1 MQKLKVAFRPYYPM
15 WNHYDKKCVKFP
27 SLHVRCDLAG
37 LAIDIINY
45 IAEDAKLEIEA
56 YNWTGV
62 SHADFLKSIENGTID
77 MMGDTYAQTAQR
89 MKSYEF
95 SETLYYSITRLAVRR
110 QHRAMEA
117 FFDFF
122 NVFDLT
128 SWTLFA
134 ISFLL
139 FTTIGLAVRFVEWRL
154 VLRSQL
160 NIMELIWRMVRLQF
174 IQYDHIGHK
183 LISGNFSVLTFS
195 FLQCAVLLGLYQ
207 CWVITS
213 AIKTKNPYPFRTE
226 DLPHVL
232 SENRYSFV
240 MANYSAWYFELIET
254 SFASPFYEL
263 REAMINNKV
272 EVVENYTMSFK
283 AVEKKKM
290 VVVLQDDDY
299 SSYLADTTFCN
310 FVYLESPF
318 PPMEKRIMMRKGHPL
333 MAKINQSIINQRIL
347 IQRAYRKYIKYRDY
361 SFCDHSPPPFKP
373 LKLTPYLGVVL
384 LYCIGVTFAVLAFG
398 SEYYFERK

>member
-27 SLHVRCDLAG
+27 SLNTRCALPG
-37 LAIDIINY
+37 LAIINY
-45 IAEDAKLEIEA
+45 IAEDSKLEIEA

-77 MMGDTYAQTAQR
+77 MMGDTYAQTFQR

-95 SETLYYSITRLAVRR
+95 SDTLYYSSTRLAVRR

-117 FFDFF
+117 LFDFF

-128 SWTLFA
+128 SWTLFT

-139 FTTIGLAVRFVEWRL
+139 FTTIGLAVQFVEWRL
-154 VLRSQL
+154 VLRSRL
-160 NIMELIWRMVRLQF
+160 NIRELIWRMVRLQL

-195 FLQCAVLLGLYQ
+195 FLQCAVLLGFVQCTLFLLPFSLYQ
-207 CWVITS
+207 CWIITS
-213 AIKTKNPYPFRTE
+213 AIKSKNPYPFRTE
-226 DLPHVL
+226 DLPQVL
-232 SENRYSFV
+232 REKRYSFV

-263 REAMINNKV
+263 REAMVNNKV
-272 EVVENYTMSFK
+272 EVLENYTMSFN
-283 AVEKKKM
+283 AVEKERKIA
-290 VVVLQDDDY
+290 VLQDDDY
-299 SSYLADTTFCN
+299 SSYLADITFCN
-310 FVYLESPF
+310 FVYLDSPF
-318 PPMEKRIMMRKGHPL
+318 PPMEKRMMMRKGHPL
-333 MAKINQSIINQRIL
+333 MARINQSINNQRIM
-347 IQRAYRKYIKYRDY
+347 IERAYRKYVKYRYY
-361 SFCDHSPPPFKP
+361 SFCDHSPPPLFKP
-373 LKLTPYLGVVL
+373 LSL
-384 LYCIGVTFAVLAFG
+384 
-398 SEYYFERK
+398 FEITIE